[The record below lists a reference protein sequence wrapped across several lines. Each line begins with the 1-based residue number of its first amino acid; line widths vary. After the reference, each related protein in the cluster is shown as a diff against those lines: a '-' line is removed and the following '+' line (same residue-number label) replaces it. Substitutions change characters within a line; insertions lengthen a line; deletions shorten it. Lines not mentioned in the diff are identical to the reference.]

1 MNVRVN
7 LIAPYWINTPLVQ
20 SVLPALEESGAKLSW
35 TSIDFVVDAMVRSA
49 TDESAGGKA
58 WGIWPEGYSDFQ
70 DDEAGGWG
78 GDHLREHFK
87 IQRAQGDKLI

>member
-20 SVLPALEESGAKLSW
+20 SIMPQLEASGVKLTW
-35 TSIDFVVDAMVRSA
+35 ASIDLVVDAMVRAA
-49 TDESAGGKA
+49 TDENAGGKS
-58 WGIWPEGYSDFQ
+58 WGVWPEGYSDFK

-78 GDHLREHFK
+78 GDHLREHFESL
-87 IQRAQGDKLI
+87 RRRGDSVL